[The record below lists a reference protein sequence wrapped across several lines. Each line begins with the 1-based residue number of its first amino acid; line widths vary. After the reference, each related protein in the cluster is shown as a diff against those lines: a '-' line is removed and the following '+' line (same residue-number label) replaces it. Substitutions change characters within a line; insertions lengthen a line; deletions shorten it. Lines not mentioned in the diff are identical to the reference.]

1 MTLKIPFIFSLIIH
15 VIIIAIFTLN
25 EQSLVKTKTS
35 IIKID
40 IISTKVESVD
50 KIFVHHNKVS
60 KEKNLVNKNTINA
73 INEKNEDIY
82 SLKTFNQA
90 SSQNYPKNL
99 VSQKLPETFKAKY
112 YIGSE
117 NNPPPKYPLIARKRG
132 WEGTVLLSVTVNED
146 GTVDNI
152 EIEKSTGFQILDDV
166 SLQTI
171 KKWFFVPAKQGN
183 NNIKD
188 IIKIPVRF
196 SLN

>member
-15 VIIIAIFTLN
+15 VTIIAIFTLN
-25 EQSLVKTKTS
+25 EQSLVRTKTS

-99 VSQKLPETFKAKY
+99 VSQTLPETFKAKY
-112 YIGSE
+112 YIGSKIIHHLSIRLLQE
-117 NNPPPKYPLIARKRG
+117 REVGK
-132 WEGTVLLSVTVNED
+132 VL
-146 GTVDNI
+146 
-152 EIEKSTGFQILDDV
+152 FC
-166 SLQTI
+166 
-171 KKWFFVPAKQGN
+171 
-183 NNIKD
+183 
-188 IIKIPVRF
+188 
-196 SLN
+196 